1 LPTCLSGGGDQSDV
15 RVCSNDRDKVELLSQ
30 PPGPH
35 AERVLASRLARCSG
49 SRTDKRE
56 REWPLS
62 DRPGRGTL
70 GTIERSQCL
79 NPAGRV
85 IWLRFSSLAPIPNG
99 DPRQR
104 SQRTQKAWPPPGRR
118 PCTSHALTAAKCT
131 RFPSAT
137 PTSNLRSKMAPIRLL
152 LTGRRIWRQHLLRGF
167 SRAGQ
172 IGSVRVFSEAS
183 RARPRPLCDGI
194 ISAGRCAPQ
203 GDAHGLTDV
212 KGRYKPLNAAKQFR
226 SDWYVPRDL
235 SLI

>member
-1 LPTCLSGGGDQSDV
+1 MKS
-15 RVCSNDRDKVELLSQ
+15 
-30 PPGPH
+30 
-35 AERVLASRLARCSG
+35 
-49 SRTDKRE
+49 
-56 REWPLS
+56 
-62 DRPGRGTL
+62 GTL
-70 GTIERSQCL
+70 GTIQRSQCL
-79 NPAGRV
+79 KPCRESNMAP
-85 IWLRFSSLAPIPNG
+85 LRFSSLAPIPNG

-104 SQRTQKAWPPPGRR
+104 SQRMQKAWPPPGRR